1 MLMISEIS
9 ETWVPPQGQPGL
21 SPNFTIRGVL
31 PCNISQIGYKLF
43 SFFFLGGGGTKTKRQ
58 KKKSSCSETNA

>member
-43 SFFFLGGGGTKTKRQ
+43 SWGGGGTKTKRQ
-58 KKKSSCSETNA
+58 KKNISSSSETNA